1 MIKLKINLL
10 RSEIAKQ
17 NLSTSEFL
25 KLISMNK
32 STWSKKSRG
41 INYFNQGEIQ
51 SIINVLN
58 LSESQVMDI
67 FFEKRVS

>member
-1 MIKLKINLL
+1 MKINLL